1 MALPHIGLAL
11 LVNIIWGFSFVA
23 AKIAME
29 HYSPLLFTSLRFVL
43 VALFLMPY
51 LRPVKGRMRLVIS
64 IALLVGVAH
73 FTFLYLGLNVA
84 GGVAAVAI
92 TIQLVAPF
100 SLIFAVIFLNE
111 SIRWKRILGLALA
124 FVGVMVLGFD
134 PIVFDHLTSA
144 SLVAAAAFCMAG
156 GIILMRKA
164 VGIGAMQMQAWIAIF
179 SFPILLSFSL
189 VFEQDQLQQV
199 TSLNLRHIGALLFTV
214 IATTIVAHGSW
225 YYLLQKYPV
234 SVLTPYGLLA
244 PLFGVCFGLVLYEE
258 PVTWKFVVGGSI
270 TLVGVLIINLRN
282 AEKQDKP
289 LQTSTVT

>member
-23 AKIAME
+23 AKVAME

-51 LRPVKGRMRLVIS
+51 LRPPKGRMGLVFS
-64 IALLVGVAH
+64 IAMLVGVVH

-100 SLIFAVIFLNE
+100 SLILAVIFLNE

-124 FVGVMVLGFD
+124 FSGVMVLGFD
-134 PIVFDHLTSA
+134 PIVFDHLSSA
-144 SLVAAAAFCMAG
+144 SLVAGAAFCMAG

-164 VGIGAMQMQAWIAIF
+164 VGVGAMQMQAWIAVL
-179 SFPILLSFSL
+179 SFPVLMGFSL
-189 VFEQDQLQQV
+189 TFEQDQLSQIF
-199 TSLNLRHIGALLFTV
+199 SLNLRHVAALLFTV
-214 IATTIVAHGSW
+214 VATTIVAHGSW

-244 PLFGVCFGLVLYEE
+244 PLFGVCFGLVLYDE
-258 PVTWKFVVGGSI
+258 PITWKFILGGAI
-270 TLVGVLIINLRN
+270 TLAGVFIINLRN
-282 AEKQDKP
+282 AEQQKKP